1 MVYDK
6 LGLLENEGFKNHHK
20 VEKNGNFQPFL
31 VRNIFFAFIENLLI
45 SNCVQYSYSSLF
57 FIKANECRKQSCS
70 TKKLYKIYKPHP

>member
-6 LGLLENEGFKNHHK
+6 LGLLENVGFKNHHK

-45 SNCVQYSYSSLF
+45 SNWVQYSYSSLF
-57 FIKANECRKQSCS
+57 FIKAYEYRKHNCS
-70 TKKLYKIYKPHP
+70 TKELCKIYKPYS